1 MSSAAG
7 TLHRAGRFFLWPGRC
22 LYGGTSSRA
31 CRSVAN
37 EVPMFGFVGRVSS
50 ANQMKEALDVSTQ
63 RTRAIAARVAQA
75 SLKNGDGFALPGQL
89 GQPESTPTGQVDI
102 ESEMV
107 ALADE

>member
-1 MSSAAG
+1 
-7 TLHRAGRFFLWPGRC
+7 
-22 LYGGTSSRA
+22 
-31 CRSVAN
+31 
-37 EVPMFGFVGRVSS
+37 MFGFVGRVSS
-50 ANQMKEALDVSTQ
+50 ANQMKEALDVGTQ

-107 ALADE
+107 ALADEQIRFEATAKMLQKTYEKIRLSIRGQ